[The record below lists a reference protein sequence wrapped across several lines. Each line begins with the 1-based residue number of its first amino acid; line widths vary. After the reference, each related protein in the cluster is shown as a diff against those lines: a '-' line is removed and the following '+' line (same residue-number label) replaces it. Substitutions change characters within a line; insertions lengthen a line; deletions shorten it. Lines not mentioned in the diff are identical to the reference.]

1 MALGDVSF
9 LEIPVDLPESFPSA
23 YFHISSLRC
32 FYLWVH
38 LVRFYFNHFYHTL
51 FPLGRDVLSDSLPSV
66 CFSFLITLFFFVAV
80 STGYEGAIEDPSV
93 ILVDEVWTSTS
104 QFSNCPTLSWR
115 LLRRIQISSRIG
127 CHLWLKTYLA

>member
-1 MALGDVSF
+1 MYLLERLMALGDVSF

-51 FPLGRDVLSDSLPSV
+51 FSFGKRCSLG
-66 CFSFLITLFFFVAV
+66 
-80 STGYEGAIEDPSV
+80 
-93 ILVDEVWTSTS
+93 LVTE
-104 QFSNCPTLSWR
+104 R
-115 LLRRIQISSRIG
+115 LLQLSHHFVLFRNGLHGI
-127 CHLWLKTYLA
+127 